1 MKGPGGSQ
9 FRQCPALAAEDDAPL
24 PGTPHL
30 QGRRLEPVPSPSEL
44 LIEPLSSGTA
54 VLPLTPP
61 AANGT
66 AGHAGTPVLPAPAQR
81 ASEPRAGSTEEVTAI
96 PATAFGVRSKTR
108 PGRAALGRA
117 FPLCASSAIK
127 IIQSGFSRQLHGQ
140 RSTKQKRR
148 QKSPSL
154 QRFVPLTPAGER
166 GSQGGGVPGAWAHA
180 GPVGTCCGWPC
191 LGQRRVTVVLHPTC
205 HLSPRQHHEQP
216 DRLVK
221 LPCHGSRDGNLH
233 PWAGDAS
240 CPAALVSRRI
250 R

>member
-166 GSQGGGVPGAWAHA
+166 GSRGGGCPRCLGTRWSRGDVLRVALPRAAASHGGFAPHLSLVPTAAPRA
-180 GPVGTCCGWPC
+180 TGPVGKAA
-191 LGQRRVTVVLHPTC
+191 V
-205 HLSPRQHHEQP
+205 PRKP
-216 DRLVK
+216 
-221 LPCHGSRDGNLH
+221 
-233 PWAGDAS
+233 
-240 CPAALVSRRI
+240 
-250 R
+250 

>member
-154 QRFVPLTPAGER
+154 QRFVPLTPAGEQ
-166 GSQGGGVPGAWAHA
+166 GSQGGGSPVPGHTLVPWGRAA
-180 GPVGTCCGWPC
+180 GGPASGSGESRWFCTPLVTCP
-191 LGQRRVTVVLHPTC
+191 
-205 HLSPRQHHEQP
+205 
-216 DRLVK
+216 
-221 LPCHGSRDGNLH
+221 HGSTTSNRTG
-233 PWAGDAS
+233 W
-240 CPAALVSRRI
+240 
-250 R
+250 